1 MRFMAAD
8 VANATG
14 GKVVGQNAHLDGVSF
29 DSRTLRPGQ
38 LFVPIVAERDGH
50 EFIDDAVA
58 RGAGAYLTARE
69 PQGRRTA
76 IVVADTLAALMELG
90 KFGRARLDA
99 TTNGRVVGITGS
111 VGKTSTKDFAHAALS
126 ASLRTASSD
135 KSFNND
141 QGLPTTILNA
151 PDDTEALV
159 VEMGM
164 RGFGEIARLCS
175 IARPHI
181 GVVTAVAAAHTERVG
196 GLDGVAKAKGELVE
210 SLPSSGT
217 AILNAD
223 DARVVQMASR
233 TSASVLTY
241 GASATAEVAMTSH
254 TVDDAGYVTMSV
266 ASPWGSVDVR
276 VPAPGAHMASNALA
290 ALAIAGVC
298 GVSMDDAARGL
309 ESAQLSPMRMETH
322 VTVNGATVVADCYN
336 ANPASVAAA
345 LHTLAK
351 MRAARRVAILG
362 VMAELADTKAEHERI
377 AALAG
382 ELGVEVFAVGTDL
395 YGAPVVE
402 IEAAVQMLDELG
414 ADAVALVKGSR
425 VARLERVVSALR
437 LR

>member
-58 RGAGAYLTARE
+58 RGAGAYLTAHE

-175 IARPHI
+175 IAQPHI

-210 SLPSSGT
+210 ALPSLGT

-241 GASATAEVAMTSH
+241 GASATADVAMTSH

-322 VTVNGATVVADCYN
+322 VTVHGATVVADCYN

-362 VMAELADTKAEHERI
+362 VMAELADAKIEHERI
-377 AALAG
+377 AALAR

-395 YGAPVVE
+395 YGAPVIE

>member
-1 MRFMAAD
+1 
-8 VANATG
+8 
-14 GKVVGQNAHLDGVSF
+14 
-29 DSRTLRPGQ
+29 

-50 EFIDDAVA
+50 DFIDDAVA

-90 KFGRARLDA
+90 KFGRSRLDA

-111 VGKTSTKDFAHAALS
+111 VGKTSTKDFARAALS

-151 PDDTEALV
+151 PDDTQALV

-175 IARPHI
+175 IAQPHI

-196 GLDGVAKAKGELVE
+196 GLEGVAKAKGELVE
-210 SLPSSGT
+210 ALPSSGT
-217 AILNAD
+217 AILNGD
-223 DARVVQMASR
+223 DERVVQMTSR
-233 TSASVLTY
+233 TSASVIKYGLT
-241 GASATAEVAMTSH
+241 ASADVAMTSH
-254 TVDDAGYVTMSV
+254 TIDDAGYVSMTV
-266 ASPWGSVDVR
+266 ASPWGSVDVN
-276 VPAPGAHMASNALA
+276 VPAPGVHMASNALA

-298 GVSMDDAARGL
+298 GVSMEDAARGL
-309 ESAQLSPMRMETH
+309 ESARLSPMRMETH
-322 VTVNGATVVADCYN
+322 VTARGAKVVADCYN

-345 LHTLAK
+345 LHTLAG

-362 VMAELADTKAEHERI
+362 VMAELADAKAEHERI
-377 AALAG
+377 AVLAG

-395 YGAPVVE
+395 YGAQVIE
-402 IEAAVQMLDELG
+402 IEASVKMLNELG

-425 VARLERVVSALR
+425 VARLERVVSGLSLR
-437 LR
+437 

>member
-50 EFIDDAVA
+50 DFIDDAVA
-58 RGAGAYLTARE
+58 RGAGAYLTSRE

-90 KFGRARLDA
+90 KFGRSRLDA

-164 RGFGEIARLCS
+164 RGFGEITRLCS
-175 IARPHI
+175 IAQPHI

-196 GLDGVAKAKGELVE
+196 GLEGVAKAKGELVE
-210 SLPSSGT
+210 ALPSSGT
-217 AILNAD
+217 AILNGD
-223 DARVVQMASR
+223 DVRVVQMMSR
-233 TSASVLTY
+233 TSASVIKY
-241 GASATAEVAMTSH
+241 GLNASADVSMTSH
-254 TVDDAGYVTMSV
+254 TIDDAGYVSMTV
-266 ASPWGSVDVR
+266 ATPWGNVDVS
-276 VPAPGAHMASNALA
+276 VPAPGVHMASNALA

-298 GVSMDDAARGL
+298 GVSMEDAARGL
-309 ESAQLSPMRMETH
+309 ESARLSPMRMETH
-322 VTVNGATVVADCYN
+322 VTARGAKVVADCYN

-345 LHTLAK
+345 LHTLAN

-377 AALAG
+377 AALAAK
-382 ELGVEVFAVGTDL
+382 LGVEVFAVGTDL
-395 YGAPVVE
+395 YGAPVIE
-402 IEAAVQMLDELG
+402 IEAAVKMLDELG

-425 VARLERVVSALR
+425 VARLERVVSGLSLR
-437 LR
+437 

>member
-58 RGAGAYLTARE
+58 RGAGAYLTAHE

-111 VGKTSTKDFAHAALS
+111 VGKTSTKDFAHAVLS

-210 SLPSSGT
+210 ALPSSGT

-241 GASATAEVAMTSH
+241 GVSPTADVAMTSH
-254 TVDDAGYVTMSV
+254 TVGDAGYVTMSV

-298 GVSMDDAARGL
+298 GVSMEDAARGL

-322 VTVNGATVVADCYN
+322 ETVHGAMVVADCYN

-395 YGAPVVE
+395 YAAPVIE

-414 ADAVALVKGSR
+414 DDAVALVKGSR

>member
-50 EFIDDAVA
+50 DFIDDAIA
-58 RGAGAYLTARE
+58 RGAGAYLTSRE

-99 TTNGRVVGITGS
+99 TTDGRVVGITGS
-111 VGKTSTKDFAHAALS
+111 VGKTSTKDFTHAALS

-151 PDDTEALV
+151 PDDTQALV

-196 GLDGVAKAKGELVE
+196 GLEGVAKAKGELIE
-210 SLPSSGT
+210 ALPSSGT
-217 AILNAD
+217 AILNGD
-223 DARVVQMASR
+223 DERVVQMTSR
-233 TSASVLTY
+233 TSASVIKYGLTT
-241 GASATAEVAMTSH
+241 SADVAMTSR
-254 TVDDAGYVTMSV
+254 TIDDAGYVSMTV
-266 ASPWGSVDVR
+266 ATPWGNVDVS
-276 VPAPGAHMASNALA
+276 VPAPGVHMASNALA

-298 GVSMDDAARGL
+298 GVSMEDAARGL
-309 ESAQLSPMRMETH
+309 ESARLSPMRMETH
-322 VTVNGATVVADCYN
+322 VTARGAKVVADCYN

-345 LHTLAK
+345 LRTLAE
-351 MRAARRVAILG
+351 MRATRRVAILG
-362 VMAELADTKAEHERI
+362 VMAELADTNAEHERI
-377 AALAG
+377 AALAAK
-382 ELGVEVFAVGTDL
+382 LGVEVFAVGTDL
-395 YGAPVVE
+395 YGAPVIE
-402 IEAAVQMLDELG
+402 IEAAVKMLDELG

>member
-1 MRFMAAD
+1 MAAD

-76 IVVADTLAALMELG
+76 IVVADTLAALMDLG
-90 KFGRARLDA
+90 KFGRARLDP

-210 SLPSSGT
+210 ALPSLGT

-241 GASATAEVAMTSH
+241 GASATADVAMTSH
-254 TVDDAGYVTMSV
+254 TVDDAGYVSMSV
-266 ASPWGSVDVR
+266 ASPWGSVDVC

-322 VTVNGATVVADCYN
+322 VTVHGATVVADCYN

-362 VMAELADTKAEHERI
+362 VMAELADAKMEHERI
-377 AALAG
+377 AALAA

-395 YGAPVVE
+395 YGAPVIE

>member
-1 MRFMAAD
+1 MRFMAAE

-90 KFGRARLDA
+90 RFGRARLDA

-210 SLPSSGT
+210 ALPSSGT

-241 GASATAEVAMTSH
+241 GASAAADVAMTSH

-322 VTVNGATVVADCYN
+322 VTIHGATVVADCYN

-362 VMAELADTKAEHERI
+362 VMAELADAKIEHERI
-377 AALAG
+377 AALAR

-395 YGAPVVE
+395 YGAPVIE